1 MTIVSADLKFLPA
14 ERATD
19 VLTSVAGQGGGGY
32 ASSPV
37 VQDNVANN
45 VFPNV
50 MPADRT
56 TGRRQLRRVFPAV
69 LSNEN
74 SLAASVGLAF
84 SARQTDANVEI
95 AAFIPAWSGG
105 AAYYPRN
112 AYWAGYALDTVG
124 GVTDAFVLMG
134 TAAVVTTNTGDL
146 QTFSP
151 AGGITAGTSFKVG
164 DKVAAVLAANS
175 ITSYPHV
182 ADWRTITALNAGAG
196 TMTLSGSFT
205 LTAATSVKLYLQREF
220 ATKII
225 APALTTGSLTAGG
238 QDIAVDRLEVR
249 LSTAAWGP
257 TTPGYVGSNI
267 ITDLGG
273 KAPAFRVGAR
283 VLIQH
288 PSTPATREIK
298 VIEFVNYST
307 GQVRITAGL
316 TNSYPSG
323 TIVCMLLELG
333 DLQAAVT
340 LAPFAQQAWT
350 RVWQDTAIGAPISP
364 RYTGAVSMNN
374 AGGIEER
381 WAVEFTSTTAFK
393 LTGERLGQI
402 ATGNT
407 SSDFIP
413 LNPYTSQPYFTL
425 PATGW
430 GAGWLPGNV
439 LRFNTV
445 GAHSGVWV
453 SRVVSPSSPGG
464 TDQAEML
471 IRADV

>member
-1 MTIVSADLKFLPA
+1 MTIASADLKFLPA

-37 VQDNVANN
+37 VQDNVSNN
-45 VFPNV
+45 AFPNV

-84 SARQTDANVEI
+84 SARQTDANVEVC
-95 AAFIPAWSGG
+95 AFLQTGITAVQQRS
-105 AAYYPRN
+105 
-112 AYWAGYALDTVG
+112 AYWAGFGLDTFG
-124 GVTDAFVLMG
+124 QPFAGVLLG
-134 TAAVVTTNTGDL
+134 TAAVVTTNTGDF
-146 QTFSP
+146 QTFAPGS
-151 AGGITAGTSFKVG
+151 GIVAGTTFKVG
-164 DKVAAVLAANS
+164 DKVAVK
-175 ITSYPHV
+175 PV
-182 ADWRTITALNAGAG
+182 ASGGDPTVQWRTITALNAGAG
-196 TMTLSGSFT
+196 TMSFSGTFAF
-205 LTAATSVKLYLQREF
+205 TAATSCNIYLQRDF
-220 ATKII
+220 ATKVV
-225 APALTTGSLTAGG
+225 APALTTGSLTAGD

-249 LSTAAWGP
+249 VATAAWAP
-257 TTPGYVGSNI
+257 TTPGYVATNPLA
-267 ITDLGG
+267 TEFAG
-273 KAPAFRVGAR
+273 KIPAFRVGAR

-298 VIEFVNYST
+298 VIEFVNYQT
-307 GQVRITAGL
+307 GVVRLTAGL
-316 TNSYPSG
+316 TNSYPSN
-323 TIVCMLLELG
+323 TIVCMLLEVG
-333 DLQAAVT
+333 DLQAAVS
-340 LAPFAQQAWT
+340 LAPFAQQAWN
-350 RVWQDTAIGAPISP
+350 RVWQDTALGAPISP
-364 RYTGAVSMNN
+364 RFTGAISMNN

-381 WAVEFTSTTAFK
+381 WVVEFTSTTAFK

-430 GAGWLPGNV
+430 GSGWLPGNV

-445 GAHSGVWV
+445 GAHSGVWA
-453 SRVVSPSSPGG
+453 SRVTSPSSAAG
-464 TDQAEML
+464 TVHADML
-471 IRADV
+471 IAADV

>member
-1 MTIVSADLKFLPA
+1 MTIASTDLKFLPA

-19 VLTSVAGQGGGGY
+19 VLTTVVGQGGGGY

-74 SLAASVGLAF
+74 SLAASVALAF
-84 SARQTDANVEI
+84 SARQTDANVEVCALLQTGI
-95 AAFIPAWSGG
+95 TAAQQRS
-105 AAYYPRN
+105 
-112 AYWAGYALDTVG
+112 AYWAGFALDTFG
-124 GVTDAFVLMG
+124 QPFNGVLLG
-134 TAAVVTTNTGDL
+134 TAAVVTTNTGNF

-151 AGGITAGTSFKVG
+151 ASGIVAGTTFKVG
-164 DKVAAVLAANS
+164 DKVAVK
-175 ITSYPHV
+175 PV
-182 ADWRTITALNAGAG
+182 ASGGDPTVQWRTITALNTGAG
-196 TMTLSGSFT
+196 TLTCSGTFALPSG
-205 LTAATSVKLYLQREF
+205 TSCNLYLQRDF
-220 ATKII
+220 ATKVI

-238 QDIAVDRLEVR
+238 QDITVDRLEVR
-249 LSTAAWGP
+249 VATAVWGP
-257 TTPGYVGSNI
+257 TTPGYVAAN
-267 ITDLGG
+267 TLATEFAN
-273 KAPAFRVGAR
+273 KAPAFRVGGR
-283 VLIQH
+283 VLVQH

-316 TNSYPSG
+316 TNPYPSG
-323 TIVCMLLELG
+323 TIVCTLLELG

-364 RYTGAVSMNN
+364 RYTGAVSLNN

-402 ATGNT
+402 AAGNT

-439 LRFNTV
+439 LRFNTN
-445 GAHSGVWV
+445 GAHAGVWV
-453 SRVVSPSSPGG
+453 SRVVSPSSAGG

>member
-1 MTIVSADLKFLPA
+1 MPIVSADLKFLPA

-19 VLTSVAGQGGGGY
+19 VLTSVPGQGGGGY

-37 VQDNVANN
+37 VQDNVSSN

-74 SLAASVGLAF
+74 SVAASVALAF
-84 SARQTDANVEI
+84 SARQTDANVEVC
-95 AAFIPAWSGG
+95 AFIPTRISEELRRSAYWSGSELDSLG
-105 AAYYPRN
+105 FGTSPSALYP
-112 AYWAGYALDTVG
+112 L
-124 GVTDAFVLMG
+124 LG
-134 TAAVVTTNTGDL
+134 TAAVVTTNGGNF
-146 QTFSP
+146 QTFAP
-151 AGGITAGTSFKVG
+151 ASGVVAGTTFKVG
-164 DKVAAVLAANS
+164 DKVVAQP
-175 ITSYPHV
+175 TSVSGTFGFAYQ
-182 ADWRTITALNAGAG
+182 WRTVTALNSGAG
-196 TMTLSGSFT
+196 TFTLSGSFDM
-205 LTAATSVKLYLQREF
+205 TAGTSCNVFLQRSF
-220 ATKII
+220 LTKIV
-225 APALTTGSLTAGG
+225 APALTTGALTAGG
-238 QDIAVDRLEVR
+238 QDLAVDRLEVR
-249 LSTAAWGP
+249 LQTPSWLPA
-257 TTPGYVGSNI
+257 TPGYLNTPV
-267 ITDLGG
+267 TPELAG
-273 KAPAFRVGAR
+273 KGPAFYVGAR

-288 PSTPATREIK
+288 PSTPATREIR
-298 VIEFVNYST
+298 VIEFVNYVT
-307 GQVRITAGL
+307 GVVRITAGL
-316 TNSYPSG
+316 TNSYPIG

-333 DLQAAVT
+333 DLQAQVS

-364 RYTGAVSMNN
+364 RYTGTAAMNN
-374 AGGIEER
+374 AGAIDER
-381 WAVEFTSTTAFK
+381 WAIEFTSTTAFK

-439 LRFNTV
+439 LRLNTK

-453 SRVVSPSSPGG
+453 SRVVSPSSAGG
-464 TDQAEML
+464 TDQATLL